1 MIRDRLDDLGWY
13 QFEWL
18 VQSLLKAE
26 LGLGIESWGGRGD
39 FGRDAYFSGSLE
51 FPVKGIKNSGPFVFQ
66 VKFVEN
72 ANAAGAKP
80 APALQEAVNEEIE
93 RIRIRR
99 KGESREPIGHYS
111 LWTNAVVSN
120 SCRNWIGTAIR
131 KAVPRAQVT
140 MECGN
145 DISHLL
151 DRHPELRRS
160 FPQILSLRD
169 LTDLIQQAVRKE
181 LLERSR
187 SAIELSRDLVRV
199 FVPTSAY
206 IKAWQTLQEHHFAVL
221 EGPPETGKTA
231 IAWMIA
237 FTQLSLGWDAI
248 ACDAPADFFQAF
260 SPDLRQVFVAD
271 DAFGRTEYDPSR
283 GSKWETNID
292 RVYHRLDPTHWLIW
306 TSRKHILERARRS
319 VDFQGE
325 LSKFPNPGAVLVQA
339 SGLSLEEKSLM
350 LYRHA
355 RSANIRREAKDLV
368 RRFAVPIV
376 KSNQFTP
383 ERIRVAVND
392 QLPEIAKG
400 FDAGDST
407 SCRNALDS
415 VLEAISNPTDRM
427 RTSFR
432 GLPPPHKWLLVALLE
447 AGYWASENEIR
458 PLYEKHCPANER
470 RPFGEVFEEL
480 TEAFIKKV
488 RLDGGQYIWV
498 DWTHPSCRDMVID
511 ELAKDPGLLHP
522 FLESTSLDG
531 IKLAVSTAGGR
542 KGKRRFPFITSQ
554 DCWRLL
560 EKSCLAQ
567 AEGGSHLPELLR
579 TLRTAAGEAPDETSK
594 AAIVDIVTLV
604 VERVR
609 ARWNEGGAVLDDE
622 DILEYCEAS
631 LLLQSL
637 PPLPDLRKSWK
648 AIHQAL
654 EDAIGAAEEGESLDA
669 PTIKNWSKFLEAV
682 KENEPRLIRQ
692 LVTPSGYGQTMDRLF
707 EVSKKEL
714 GVEPITDSSQS
725 LREAAE
731 KYKVFTEGLRE
742 VADGLDPEGG
752 RWNALADRFARRS
765 AELNDKA
772 FELEAKMEDE
782 GALAEEH
789 EHEEFDI
796 QALFSDL

>member
-1 MIRDRLDDLGWY
+1 VIRDRLDDLGWY

-39 FGRDAYFSGSLE
+39 FGRDAYFSGYLE
-51 FPVKGIKNSGPFVFQ
+51 FPAKGIKSPGPFVFQ
-66 VKFVEN
+66 VKFIEN

-80 APALQEAVNEEIE
+80 APALQDAVSKEIE
-93 RIRIRR
+93 RIHIRR
-99 KGESREPIGHYS
+99 KGDAPEPIAHYS

-120 SCRNWIGTAIR
+120 SCLKWIAAAIK
-131 KAVPRAQVT
+131 KAVPGAQVSVG
-140 MECGN
+140 CGN

-169 LTDLIQQAVRKE
+169 LTELIQQAAGKE

-206 IKAWQTLQEHHFAVL
+206 IKAWQTPREHHFAVL

-231 IAWMIA
+231 IARMIA

-248 ACDAPADFFQAF
+248 TCDAPADFFQGF
-260 SPDLRQVFVAD
+260 RPDLRQVFVAD

-325 LSKFPNPGAVLVQA
+325 LSRFPNPGAVLVQA

-355 RSANIRREAKDLV
+355 RSANIAREAKDMV
-368 RRFAVPIV
+368 RQFAVPIV

-383 ERIRVAVND
+383 ERIRAAVND

-400 FDAGDST
+400 LDAGDST
-407 SCRNALDS
+407 SRRSALDS
-415 VLEAISNPTDRM
+415 ILEAIGNPTDRM

-447 AGYWASENEIR
+447 AGYWASENEVR
-458 PLYEKHCPANER
+458 VLYEKHCPVNER

-488 RLDGGQYIWV
+488 RLDNGQFVWV

-522 FLESTSLDG
+522 FLESMSLHG

-542 KGKRRFPFITSQ
+542 KGKRCFPFITSQ
-554 DCWRLL
+554 ECWKQL
-560 EKSCLAQ
+560 EKSCV
-567 AEGGSHLPELLR
+567 AEAKEGSHLPELLR
-579 TLRTAAGEAPDETSK
+579 TLRAAVAEAPDEPSK
-594 AAIVDIVTLV
+594 AEIVGILTPLV
-604 VERVR
+604 ECVR
-609 ARWNEGGAVLDDE
+609 TRWNERRAVLDDE
-622 DILEYCEAS
+622 DIREYCEAS

-637 PPLPDLRKSWK
+637 PPLPNLRKSWE
-648 AIHQAL
+648 AIHQEL
-654 EDAIGAAEEGESLDA
+654 EDAIAAAAEGESLDEA
-669 PTIKNWSKFLEAV
+669 TIRNWSKFLEVV
-682 KENEPRLIRQ
+682 KENEPRLLRQ
-692 LVTPSGYGQTMDRLF
+692 LVAPSAYSQTMDRLF
-707 EVSKKEL
+707 EASKKEL
-714 GVEPITDSSQS
+714 DVEPITDSSQS

-731 KYKVFTEGLRE
+731 KYKVFSEALRE
-742 VADGLDPEGG
+742 VADGLDPSTSRWEG
-752 RWNALADRFARRS
+752 LTDRFAQSS

-772 FELEAKMEDE
+772 YELEARAEEE
-782 GALAEEH
+782 GELAEEH
-789 EHEEFDI
+789 QHEEFDI